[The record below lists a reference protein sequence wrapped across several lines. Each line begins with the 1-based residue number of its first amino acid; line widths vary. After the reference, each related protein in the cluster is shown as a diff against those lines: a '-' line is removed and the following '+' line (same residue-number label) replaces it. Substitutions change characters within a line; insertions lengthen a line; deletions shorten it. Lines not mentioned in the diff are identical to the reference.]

1 VGKFKLMG
9 SGERRFPAKRAQ
21 EPRMSLSMT
30 PAQREQ
36 FLAGL
41 HVGVLA
47 IPDGARG
54 PLTAPIWYGYE
65 PGGEIWVVTGASSR
79 KGRLLALG
87 VRVSLVAQTET
98 SPYRYVSVEGPVSAV
113 EPVRDAEVV
122 RMLAR
127 RYLGEKGGDRYVA
140 ATWRGY
146 EDDPN
151 VLVRIRPERWLT
163 VDYASVASVLAP
175 GD

>member
-1 VGKFKLMG
+1 
-9 SGERRFPAKRAQ
+9 
-21 EPRMSLSMT
+21 MSKE
-30 PAQREQ
+30 QREQ

-65 PGGEIWVVTGASSR
+65 PGGEIWVITGESSR
-79 KGRLLALG
+79 KGKLLRAG

-98 SPYRYVSVEGPVSAV
+98 SPYQYVSAEGPVTSV
-113 EPVRDAEVV
+113 EPARDREAVRG
-122 RMLAR
+122 LAR
-127 RYLGEKGGDRYVA
+127 RYLGAKGGDAYVA
-140 ATWRGY
+140 ATWEGY
-146 EDDPN
+146 EKDPN

-163 VDYASVASVLAP
+163 VDYTSVAGVLTRAE
-175 GD
+175 